1 VSVARTLKVEYANPK
16 IKVTAQYARE
26 GSILAGTIR
35 SWCDSI
41 RTELDLDSDEPAGRV
56 AQLVRMAEAS
66 CFTLGT
72 VRASTPMEL
81 VVTVNG
87 RPFDVA
93 EAAPAG

>member
-1 VSVARTLKVEYANPK
+1 M
-16 IKVTAQYARE
+16 TAQYARE

-41 RTELDLDSDEPAGRV
+41 KTELQLESGEPAERI

-72 VRASTPMEL
+72 VRTSTPTEL

-87 RPFDVA
+87 KPFDI
-93 EAAPAG
+93 EAPT

>member
-41 RTELDLDSDEPAGRV
+41 KTELDLESEEPAERV

-72 VRASTPMEL
+72 VRGATPTEL
-81 VVTVNG
+81 VVTLNG
-87 RPFDVA
+87 RPFDLE